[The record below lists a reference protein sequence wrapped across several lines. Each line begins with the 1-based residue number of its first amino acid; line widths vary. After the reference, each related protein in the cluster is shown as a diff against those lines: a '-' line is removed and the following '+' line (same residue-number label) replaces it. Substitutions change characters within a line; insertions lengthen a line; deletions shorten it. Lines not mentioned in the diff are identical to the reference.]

1 MGLVYEE
8 DLVKAELAYL
18 ACAAGIALDPTT
30 AGMFGVGDWR
40 SAWLRRLN
48 SVRKHFDKL
57 WLVISVRTQGK
68 LITRVRHTSAMHH
81 SLHDIHSCSCRAGYT
96 CVLISIQLKGCF
108 IPALCVVSPSCL
120 TIRVH

>member
-1 MGLVYEE
+1 MCIVVLALSGRDNVGLVYEE

-81 SLHDIHSCSCRAGYT
+81 SLYDIHSCSCQGWLHLRADFDT
-96 CVLISIQLKGCF
+96 
-108 IPALCVVSPSCL
+108 A
-120 TIRVH
+120 